1 MKAIKKESEKMKEK
15 TLQTV
20 IQNRFSSRVL
30 NTSYPLRP
38 SDWFPYRVEGTLPFD
53 DKAPLSFYVH
63 IPFCQHL
70 CRFCEYTRMALP
82 DATRQLQYLAVISR
96 DINQFI
102 ASHPDIILRG
112 FDIGGGTPTALTD
125 DNFKHLMSIYADT
138 IGLVQIT
145 DDFEPSIEGTFLTIN
160 SEKLKAIVGAGFR
173 RLSLGI
179 QTSAATVLD
188 AQGRSVV
195 PLDLMK
201 DILDKAHDAGIQ
213 KINLDLMY
221 ALPGQGM
228 NQWKDT
234 LDAATALGVEHI
246 SAYSLIVEPG
256 TPMAA
261 RVASGTAI
269 VPEDDAV
276 NAMQRAAIDRLSAAG
291 YRRYE
296 ISNFARPGYECRHNL
311 VYWNRGDYLGL
322 GCAAHSLMGGR
333 RFHNPDSLDEYLSG
347 GRRLDEVVLTPQDE
361 MEETLMLSTR
371 TERGLDLT
379 AWARA
384 FGTPFARGRERAL
397 DRLENGGL
405 IETGDGFLRLT
416 MRGMEVQD
424 AVVLELMGEM

>member
-1 MKAIKKESEKMKEK
+1 MKPLSLYIHVPFCVKKCAYCD
-15 TLQTV
+15 
-20 IQNRFSSRVL
+20 FA
-30 NTSYPLRP
+30 SYPGRET
-38 SDWFPYRVEGTLPFD
+38 DWRRYFDEIATEIRLWSGETDFGLLPERYRV
-53 DKAPLSFYVH
+53 
-63 IPFCQHL
+63 
-70 CRFCEYTRMALP
+70 
-82 DATRQLQYLAVISR
+82 ISM
-96 DINQFI
+96 F
-102 ASHPDIILRG
+102 
-112 FDIGGGTPTALTD
+112 IGGGTPT
-125 DNFKHLMSIYADT
+125 
-138 IGLVQIT
+138 LVDAGYIQRVI
-145 DDFEPSIEGTFLTIN
+145 DACRAIVPFEPDAEITIEGNPGTLTP
-160 SEKLKAIVGAGFR
+160 EKLAAFRRAGVN
-173 RLSLGI
+173 RLSLGAQSFDDGLLRSLGRI
-179 QTSAATVLD
+179 HTAAQIGQAVTM
-188 AQGRSVV
+188 AR
-195 PLDLMK
+195 
-201 DILDKAHDAGIQ
+201 DAGFDS
-213 KINLDLMY
+213 INLDLMY

-296 ISNFARPGYECRHNL
+296 ISNYARPGFECRHNL

-371 TERGLDLT
+371 TVRGLDLT

-384 FGTPFARGRERAL
+384 FGTPFTRGRERAL

-405 IETGDGFLRLT
+405 IETGDGFLWLT

>member
-1 MKAIKKESEKMKEK
+1 MKPLSLYIHVPFCARKCAYCD
-15 TLQTV
+15 
-20 IQNRFSSRVL
+20 FA
-30 NTSYPLRP
+30 SYPGRET
-38 SDWFPYRVEGTLPFD
+38 DWRRYFDEIATEIRLWSGEMDFGLLSERYRV
-53 DKAPLSFYVH
+53 
-63 IPFCQHL
+63 
-70 CRFCEYTRMALP
+70 
-82 DATRQLQYLAVISR
+82 ISM
-96 DINQFI
+96 F
-102 ASHPDIILRG
+102 
-112 FDIGGGTPTALTD
+112 IGGGTPTLVDAGYIGRVID
-125 DNFKHLMSIYADT
+125 ACRAIVPFEADAE
-138 IGLVQIT
+138 IT
-145 DDFEPSIEGTFLTIN
+145 IEGNPGTLTP
-160 SEKLKAIVGAGFR
+160 EQLAAFRRAGVN
-173 RLSLGI
+173 RLSLGAQSFDDGLLRSLGRI
-179 QTSAATVLD
+179 HTAAQIGQAVTM
-188 AQGRSVV
+188 AR
-195 PLDLMK
+195 
-201 DILDKAHDAGIQ
+201 DAGFDS
-213 KINLDLMY
+213 INLDLMY

-234 LDAATALGVEHI
+234 LDAAIALGVEHI

-276 NAMQRAAIDRLSAAG
+276 NAMQREAIDRLLAAG

-296 ISNFARPGYECRHNL
+296 ISNYARPGFECRHNL

-347 GRRLDEVVLTPQDE
+347 GRRLDEAVLTPQDE

-371 TERGLDLT
+371 TVRGLDLT

-384 FGTPFARGRERAL
+384 FGTSFARGRERVL

>member
-1 MKAIKKESEKMKEK
+1 MKPLSLYIHVPFCAKKCAYCD
-15 TLQTV
+15 
-20 IQNRFSSRVL
+20 FA
-30 NTSYPLRP
+30 SYPGRET
-38 SDWFPYRVEGTLPFD
+38 DWRRYFDEIATEIRLWSGETDFGLLSERYRV
-53 DKAPLSFYVH
+53 
-63 IPFCQHL
+63 
-70 CRFCEYTRMALP
+70 
-82 DATRQLQYLAVISR
+82 ISM
-96 DINQFI
+96 F
-102 ASHPDIILRG
+102 
-112 FDIGGGTPTALTD
+112 IGGGTPT
-125 DNFKHLMSIYADT
+125 
-138 IGLVQIT
+138 LVDAGYIQRVI
-145 DDFEPSIEGTFLTIN
+145 DACRAIVPFEPDAEITIEGNPGTLTP
-160 SEKLKAIVGAGFR
+160 EKLAAFRRAGVN
-173 RLSLGI
+173 RLSLGAQSFDDGLLRSLGRI
-179 QTSAATVLD
+179 HTAAQIGQAVTM
-188 AQGRSVV
+188 AR
-195 PLDLMK
+195 
-201 DILDKAHDAGIQ
+201 DAGFDNL
-213 KINLDLMY
+213 NLDLMY

-234 LDAATALGVEHI
+234 LDAAIALGVEHI

-296 ISNFARPGYECRHNL
+296 ISNYARPGFECRHNL

-371 TERGLDLT
+371 TVRGLDLT

-384 FGTPFARGRERAL
+384 FGTPFARGRERVL

>member
-1 MKAIKKESEKMKEK
+1 MKPLSLYIHVPFCAKKCAYCD
-15 TLQTV
+15 
-20 IQNRFSSRVL
+20 FA
-30 NTSYPLRP
+30 SYPGRET
-38 SDWFPYRVEGTLPFD
+38 DWRRYFDEIATEIRLWSGETDFGLLSERYRV
-53 DKAPLSFYVH
+53 
-63 IPFCQHL
+63 
-70 CRFCEYTRMALP
+70 
-82 DATRQLQYLAVISR
+82 ISM
-96 DINQFI
+96 F
-102 ASHPDIILRG
+102 
-112 FDIGGGTPTALTD
+112 IGGGTPT
-125 DNFKHLMSIYADT
+125 
-138 IGLVQIT
+138 LVDASYIERVI
-145 DDFEPSIEGTFLTIN
+145 DACRAIVPFEPDAEITIEGNPGTLTP
-160 SEKLKAIVGAGFR
+160 EKLAAFRRAGVN
-173 RLSLGI
+173 RLSLGAQSFDDGLLRSLGRI
-179 QTSAATVLD
+179 HTAAQIGQAVTM
-188 AQGRSVV
+188 AR
-195 PLDLMK
+195 
-201 DILDKAHDAGIQ
+201 DAGFDNL
-213 KINLDLMY
+213 NLDLMY
-221 ALPGQGM
+221 ALPWQGM

-234 LDAATALGVEHI
+234 LDAAIALGVEHI

-296 ISNFARPGYECRHNL
+296 ISNYARPGFECRHNL

-371 TERGLDLT
+371 TVRGLDLT

-384 FGTPFARGRERAL
+384 FGTSFARGRERVL

>member
-1 MKAIKKESEKMKEK
+1 MKPLSLYIHVPFCARKCAYCD
-15 TLQTV
+15 
-20 IQNRFSSRVL
+20 FA
-30 NTSYPLRP
+30 SYPGRET
-38 SDWFPYRVEGTLPFD
+38 DWRRYFDEIATEIRLWSGETDFGLLSERYRV
-53 DKAPLSFYVH
+53 
-63 IPFCQHL
+63 
-70 CRFCEYTRMALP
+70 
-82 DATRQLQYLAVISR
+82 ISM
-96 DINQFI
+96 F
-102 ASHPDIILRG
+102 
-112 FDIGGGTPTALTD
+112 IGGGTPTLVDAGYIQRVID
-125 DNFKHLMSIYADT
+125 ACRAIVPFEADAE
-138 IGLVQIT
+138 IT
-145 DDFEPSIEGTFLTIN
+145 IEGNPGTLTP
-160 SEKLKAIVGAGFR
+160 EKLAAFRRAGVN
-173 RLSLGI
+173 RLSLGAQSFDDGLLRSLGRI
-179 QTSAATVLD
+179 HTAAQIGQAVTM
-188 AQGRSVV
+188 AR
-195 PLDLMK
+195 
-201 DILDKAHDAGIQ
+201 DAGFDNL
-213 KINLDLMY
+213 NLDLMY

-234 LDAATALGVEHI
+234 LDAAIALGVEHI

-296 ISNFARPGYECRHNL
+296 ISNYARPGLECRHNL

-371 TERGLDLT
+371 TVRGLDLT

-384 FGTPFARGRERAL
+384 FGTPFARGRERVL

>member
-1 MKAIKKESEKMKEK
+1 MKPLSLYIHVPFCARKCAYCD
-15 TLQTV
+15 
-20 IQNRFSSRVL
+20 FA
-30 NTSYPLRP
+30 SYPGRET
-38 SDWFPYRVEGTLPFD
+38 DWRRYFDEIATEIRLWSGETDFGLLSERYRV
-53 DKAPLSFYVH
+53 
-63 IPFCQHL
+63 
-70 CRFCEYTRMALP
+70 
-82 DATRQLQYLAVISR
+82 ISM
-96 DINQFI
+96 F
-102 ASHPDIILRG
+102 
-112 FDIGGGTPTALTD
+112 IGGGTPTLVDAG
-125 DNFKHLMSIYADT
+125 Y
-138 IGLVQIT
+138 IGRVI
-145 DDFEPSIEGTFLTIN
+145 DACRAIVPFEPDAEITIEGNPGTLTP
-160 SEKLKAIVGAGFR
+160 EKLAAFRRAGVN
-173 RLSLGI
+173 RLSLGAQSFDDGLLRSLGRI
-179 QTSAATVLD
+179 HTAAQIGQAVTM
-188 AQGRSVV
+188 AR
-195 PLDLMK
+195 
-201 DILDKAHDAGIQ
+201 DAGFDNL
-213 KINLDLMY
+213 NLDLMY

-234 LDAATALGVEHI
+234 LDAAIALGVEHI

-269 VPEDDAV
+269 IPKEDAV

-371 TERGLDLT
+371 TVRGLDLT

>member
-1 MKAIKKESEKMKEK
+1 MKPLSLYIHVPFCARKCAYCD
-15 TLQTV
+15 
-20 IQNRFSSRVL
+20 FA
-30 NTSYPLRP
+30 SYPGRET
-38 SDWFPYRVEGTLPFD
+38 DWRRYFDEIATEIRLWSGKMDFGLLSERYRV
-53 DKAPLSFYVH
+53 
-63 IPFCQHL
+63 
-70 CRFCEYTRMALP
+70 
-82 DATRQLQYLAVISR
+82 ISM
-96 DINQFI
+96 F
-102 ASHPDIILRG
+102 
-112 FDIGGGTPTALTD
+112 IGGGTPTLVD
-125 DNFKHLMSIYADT
+125 ADY
-138 IGLVQIT
+138 IERVI
-145 DDFEPSIEGTFLTIN
+145 DACRAIVPFEPDAEITIEGNPGTLTP
-160 SEKLKAIVGAGFR
+160 EKLAAFRRAGVN
-173 RLSLGI
+173 RLSLGAQSFDDGLLRSLGRI
-179 QTSAATVLD
+179 HTAAQIGQAVTM
-188 AQGRSVV
+188 AR
-195 PLDLMK
+195 
-201 DILDKAHDAGIQ
+201 DAGFDNL
-213 KINLDLMY
+213 NLDLMY

-234 LDAATALGVEHI
+234 LDAAIALGVEHI

-276 NAMQRAAIDRLSAAG
+276 NAMQRAAIDRVSAAG

-296 ISNFARPGYECRHNL
+296 ISNYARPGLECRHNL

-371 TERGLDLT
+371 TIKGLDLT

-384 FGTPFARGRERAL
+384 FGTPFARGRERVL

>member
-1 MKAIKKESEKMKEK
+1 MKPLSLYIHVPFCAKKCAYCD
-15 TLQTV
+15 
-20 IQNRFSSRVL
+20 FA
-30 NTSYPLRP
+30 SYPGRET
-38 SDWFPYRVEGTLPFD
+38 DWRRYFDEIATEIRLWSGETDFGLLSERYRV
-53 DKAPLSFYVH
+53 
-63 IPFCQHL
+63 
-70 CRFCEYTRMALP
+70 
-82 DATRQLQYLAVISR
+82 ISM
-96 DINQFI
+96 F
-102 ASHPDIILRG
+102 
-112 FDIGGGTPTALTD
+112 IGGGTPTLVDAGYIQRVID
-125 DNFKHLMSIYADT
+125 ACRAIVPFEADAE
-138 IGLVQIT
+138 IT
-145 DDFEPSIEGTFLTIN
+145 IEGNPGTLTP
-160 SEKLKAIVGAGFR
+160 EKLAAFRRAGVN
-173 RLSLGI
+173 RLSLGAQSFDDGLLRSLGRI
-179 QTSAATVLD
+179 HTAAQIGQAVTM
-188 AQGRSVV
+188 AR
-195 PLDLMK
+195 
-201 DILDKAHDAGIQ
+201 DAGFDS
-213 KINLDLMY
+213 INLDLMY

-234 LDAATALGVEHI
+234 LDAAIALGVEHI

-371 TERGLDLT
+371 TVRGLDLT

>member
-1 MKAIKKESEKMKEK
+1 MKPLSLYIHVPFCARKCAYCD
-15 TLQTV
+15 
-20 IQNRFSSRVL
+20 FA
-30 NTSYPLRP
+30 SYPGRET
-38 SDWFPYRVEGTLPFD
+38 DWRRYFDEIATEIRLWSGETDFGLLSERYRV
-53 DKAPLSFYVH
+53 
-63 IPFCQHL
+63 
-70 CRFCEYTRMALP
+70 
-82 DATRQLQYLAVISR
+82 ISM
-96 DINQFI
+96 F
-102 ASHPDIILRG
+102 
-112 FDIGGGTPTALTD
+112 IGGGTPTLVDAGYIGRVID
-125 DNFKHLMSIYADT
+125 ACRAIVPFEADAE
-138 IGLVQIT
+138 IT
-145 DDFEPSIEGTFLTIN
+145 IEGNPGTLTP
-160 SEKLKAIVGAGFR
+160 EKLAAFRRAGVN
-173 RLSLGI
+173 RLSLGAQSFDDGLLRSLGRI
-179 QTSAATVLD
+179 HTAAQIGQAVTM
-188 AQGRSVV
+188 AR
-195 PLDLMK
+195 
-201 DILDKAHDAGIQ
+201 DAGFDS
-213 KINLDLMY
+213 INLDLMY

-234 LDAATALGVEHI
+234 LDAAIALGVEHI

-296 ISNFARPGYECRHNL
+296 ISNYARPGLECRHNL

-347 GRRLDEVVLTPQDE
+347 GRRLDEAVLTPQDE

-371 TERGLDLT
+371 TVRGLDLT

-384 FGTPFARGRERAL
+384 FGTSFARGRERVL